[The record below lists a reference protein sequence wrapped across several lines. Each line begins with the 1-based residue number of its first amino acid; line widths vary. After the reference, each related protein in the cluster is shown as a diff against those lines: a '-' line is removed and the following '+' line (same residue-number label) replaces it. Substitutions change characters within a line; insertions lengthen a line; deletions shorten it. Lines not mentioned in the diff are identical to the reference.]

1 MCRTPVNLGHRWG
14 AAEVGVADDDRMN
27 HALAA
32 RVVGP
37 LLLFAAA
44 WVAALPLAV
53 AASPGVTALL
63 PSHSHATLDGT
74 VVPHAHAST
83 TADAGRCVAVTVD
96 AEPIACGAD
105 VTAAFAALLP
115 GVGPAS
121 IVAVAAVLTSRLAEP
136 TVHRAPAPE
145 VTTPPPRD

>member
-1 MCRTPVNLGHRWG
+1 
-14 AAEVGVADDDRMN
+14 MN
-27 HALAA
+27 HALAV
-32 RVVGP
+32 RVVAP

-53 AASPGVTALL
+53 AASPGITALL

-74 VVPHAHAST
+74 VVPHAHTAT
-83 TADAGRCVAVTVD
+83 TTEAGRCVAITAD

-105 VTAAFAALLP
+105 ATAAFTALLP

-121 IVAVAAVLTSRLAEP
+121 VVAVAAMLTSRLAEP
-136 TVHRAPAPE
+136 TMHRAPTPG
-145 VTTPPPRD
+145 VTTPPPRA